1 MRTTIKITFSVLI
14 FLLLFEILMRLCLH
28 SFYVDESALS
38 NFRTLE
44 RSSRG
49 AGIRIAMLGDSFTYG
64 VKVADDETSS
74 YLLQSILREYLHRED
89 IFVDNFGIPGTST
102 IEHYFIF
109 ERLIEEEGYNV
120 VVLNFFIDDFTPYYY
135 FNTLLNE
142 YKYCSDMMNNGERFI
157 SHLFRFRS
165 FELLYIYMDIF
176 RTYLEI
182 DTPLTPVSFMVAK
195 MRHADSL
202 RYRCARERLS
212 RLGSRIRDQKSIPI
226 FLLLPSLTLYDRQNP
241 YPEEIAGYE
250 TEAMLL
256 AKNSGFIVIDAVV
269 ELRDRLDQ
277 RMIVKGDIHYNKD
290 GYRLIAEM
298 LSERLIELLRGER

>member
-1 MRTTIKITFSVLI
+1 MRSVIKITLFVLI
-14 FLLLFEILMRLCLH
+14 LLLLFEMLIRICLH
-28 SFYVDESALS
+28 SFYVDESALG
-38 NFRTLE
+38 NFRTSK

-89 IFVDNFGIPGTST
+89 IFVDNFGISGTST
-102 IEHYFIF
+102 IEHYLIF
-109 ERLIEEEGYNV
+109 ERLIEEEGYNI
-120 VVLNFFIDDFTPYYY
+120 VVLNFFIDDLTPYYY

-142 YKYCSDMMNNGERFI
+142 YKYCSDMMDNGERFI

-165 FELLYIYMDIF
+165 FEFLYVYIDIF
-176 RTYLEI
+176 RTYLKI
-182 DTPLTPVSFMVAK
+182 DTPLTPVNFMVAK
-195 MRHADSL
+195 MRDRGSL

-212 RLGSRIRDQKSIPI
+212 CLGSRIRDRKGIPI
-226 FLLLPSLTLYDRQNP
+226 FLLIPSLTLYDRQNP

-250 TEAMLL
+250 TEVMLL
-256 AKNSGFIVIDAVV
+256 AKRSGFIVIDTVV

-277 RMIVKGDIHYNKD
+277 RMIIKGDIHYNKD

-298 LSERLIELLRGER
+298 LSERLIELIRGER